1 MNTLI
6 QLNDVVLRHP
16 DVQFSE
22 PINWQ
27 IQSGEHWAV
36 IGPNGSG
43 KTVFTDTLTGKYAL
57 RSGSR
62 EYPLFDETG
71 IKVSEAIKSMAFRD
85 ISSLSNDYAN
95 STYQQRW
102 NSQEAEESPL
112 ISDLMQIHPDK
123 AYSDRILKL
132 FGVKSLL
139 KSRLIQLSS
148 GELRKFL
155 IVRTLMTRPK
165 ILILDNPF
173 IGLDAQSR
181 DQLNEVLENLIRLE
195 GLQLIFV
202 LSNPADIPDSV
213 THVLPI
219 NERTLSKTLSRAAFL
234 ADFTLQNVLFPL
246 KQNAEKERLFNKY
259 TQADFATENPDD
271 SDGTSQDNVVQLCKV
286 HIGYGKRTILKD
298 LNWTVLRGEK
308 WTLLGPNGA
317 GKSTLLSLICA
328 DNPQSYANDIR
339 LFNRKRGTGES
350 IWDIK
355 KHIGYVSPEM
365 HSYYLK
371 NVPCKDIVG
380 SGLFDTIG
388 LYRRCNTE
396 QLASCD
402 KWMKIFG
409 IEHLSNKSFLA
420 ISSGEQRLCLL
431 ARAFVKNPALLILD
445 EPLHGLDVSNKQKAK
460 EIIEN
465 FCDDPDKTLI
475 YVTHYIHEIPN
486 CINNQFLLVKNK

>member
-6 QLNDVVLRHP
+6 QLNEVVLRHS

-27 IQSGEHWAV
+27 IQSGENWAV

-43 KTVFTDTLTGKYAL
+43 KTVFIDTLTGKYAL
-57 RSGSR
+57 RSGTR
-62 EYPLFDETG
+62 AYPLFDETG
-71 IKVSEAIKSMAFRD
+71 VKVSDAIKSMAFRD
-85 ISSLSNDYAN
+85 ISSLSHDYST

-112 ISDLMQIHPDK
+112 ISDLLQIHSDK

-139 KSRLIQLSS
+139 QSRLIQLSS

-173 IGLDAQSR
+173 IGLDAHSR
-181 DQLNEVLENLIRLE
+181 DQLNEVLESLISLE

-219 NERTLSKTLSRAAFL
+219 NDRTLSKTLSRTNFL
-234 ADFTLQNVLFPL
+234 ADFTLQNNLFPL
-246 KQNAEKERLFNKY
+246 KQSVQKEHSFHKY
-259 TQADFATENPDD
+259 TQADFASD
-271 SDGTSQDNVVQLCKV
+271 SLDETGNISHDKVVQLCKV

-308 WTLLGPNGA
+308 WALLGPNGA

-339 LFNRKRGTGES
+339 LFNLKRGSGES

-371 NVPCKDIVG
+371 NVPCIDIVG

-388 LYRRCNTE
+388 LYRKCSSE
-396 QLASCD
+396 QLASCE

-409 IEHLSNKSFLA
+409 IDHLRNKSFLN

-445 EPLHGLDVSNKQKAK
+445 EPLHGLDVTNKLKAK

-465 FCDDPDKTLI
+465 FCKDPDKTLI
-475 YVTHYIHEIPN
+475 YVTHYINEIPN

>member
-123 AYSDRILKL
+123 GYSDRILKL

-219 NERTLSKTLSRAAFL
+219 NGRTLSKTLSRAAFL

>member
-1 MNTLI
+1 MGTLI
-6 QLNDVVLRHP
+6 HLHEVVLRHP
-16 DVQFSE
+16 DVQFTE
-22 PINWQ
+22 PLNWQ
-27 IQSGEHWAV
+27 LQTGEHWAV

-43 KTVFTDTLTGKYAL
+43 KTIFIDTLTGKYAV
-57 RSGSR
+57 RSGVR
-62 EYPLFDETG
+62 EYPLLEAKG
-71 IKVSEAIKSMAFRD
+71 LKVSETVKTMAFRD
-85 ISSLSNDYAN
+85 ISSLSNDYQN

-102 NSQEAEESPL
+102 NSQEAEESPA
-112 ISDLMQIHPDK
+112 IKDLLQFSTDK

-139 KSRLIQLSS
+139 ENKLIQLSS

-155 IVRTLMTRPK
+155 IVRTLMTRPS

-173 IGLDAQSR
+173 IGLDAISR
-181 DQLNEVLENLIRLE
+181 DHLNDVLKSLASLE
-195 GLQLIFV
+195 GLQIIFV
-202 LSNPADIPDSV
+202 LSNPTDIPEIV

-219 NERTLSKTLSRAAFL
+219 KDRTLSRTLSREAFL
-234 ADFTLQNVLFPL
+234 ADFILQKELFP
-246 KQNAEKERLFNKY
+246 QQQVDQTERGFNQF
-259 TQADFATENPDD
+259 TQADFRTDSADSSEEVTEDK
-271 SDGTSQDNVVQLCKV
+271 VVQLCNV

-308 WTLLGPNGA
+308 WALLGPNGA

-339 LFNRKRGTGES
+339 LFNRKRGSGES

-388 LYRRCNTE
+388 LYRRCTPE
-396 QLASCD
+396 QLESCE
-402 KWMKIFG
+402 KWMKAFAIF
-409 IEHLSNKSFLA
+409 HLKDKSFLS

-431 ARAFVKNPALLILD
+431 ARAFVKNPSLLILD
-445 EPLHGLDVSNKQKAK
+445 EPLHGLDVSNKVKTK
-460 EIIEN
+460 KIIEN
-465 FCDDPDKTLI
+465 YCENPDKTLI
-475 YVTHYIHEIPN
+475 YVTHYIHEIPD
-486 CINNQFLLVKNK
+486 CINNQFLLIKNK